1 MRLWDEGVRGKMWR
15 VIREMYRTVQSSVL
29 VDGEQTEMFE
39 LNMGVRQG
47 CVMSPVLFSFFYQWV
62 SERDQGKDSRS
73 MCRKCTSEIVDVCG

>member
-47 CVMSPVLFSFFYQWV
+47 CVIFVFYQWV

-73 MCRKCTSEIVDVCG
+73 MRRKCTSEIVDVCG